1 MNDLKTGQGFFTVK
15 MDRLK
20 EITGY
25 SLIELL
31 IVMVLISVTALLTF
45 SGTKSPESKIK
56 KTAFGLKADME
67 LAKMEAVKRNQNVLV
82 KFSGNYTY
90 CIQVQGEGNCT
101 KTVTIDPEYSDNS
114 SRVSLG
120 SRTYNTIVFT
130 PRGTSSPGRTTLKY
144 KYENST
150 YSIDAKTNNTARISL
165 GAITVE

>member
-67 LAKMEAVKRNQNVLV
+67 LAKMEAVKRNQNVW
-82 KFSGNYTY
+82 SSS
-90 CIQVQGEGNCT
+90 Q
-101 KTVTIDPEYSDNS
+101 VTILIV
-114 SRVSLG
+114 SRYRVKE
-120 SRTYNTIVFT
+120 IVQ
-130 PRGTSSPGRTTLKY
+130 KQ
-144 KYENST
+144 
-150 YSIDAKTNNTARISL
+150 
-165 GAITVE
+165 